1 MEIATRKEKGVM
13 VAAITGRMDALTT
26 ADVESNLMRA
36 LDEGEKALLIDLDK
50 LDYISSAGLRT
61 LLATAKRMKGQ
72 TGSMAFANLKGHPKE
87 VFEISGFYS
96 LFNVFDSVESA
107 LKSLGT
113 C

>member
-1 MEIATRKEKGVM
+1 MRVETRKEKGVT

-26 ADVESNLMRA
+26 ADVESDLMRV

-61 LLATAKRMKGQ
+61 LLVTAKRMKGEA
-72 TGSMAFANLKGHPKE
+72 GNMAFANLKGHPKE

-96 LFNVFDSVESA
+96 LFTVFDSVESA
-107 LKSLGT
+107 LKNIGK